1 VTLRYLSVCSGI
13 EASSVAWHPLGWEP
27 AAFAEIAPFP
37 SAVLAHHYP
46 SVPNYGDFTTIQAE
60 QLGGAVE
67 LLVGGTPCQSFS
79 VAGLRR
85 GLADDRG
92 NLALQFARLAERVRP
107 RWVVWENV
115 PGVLSSNSG
124 RDFGSILGALE
135 QLGYGWAYR
144 VLDAQYFGVPQRRR
158 RVFVIGCLGDF
169 RSAAAV
175 LFERHCLQGHP
186 APRCAA
192 QETAPCIPSRSTGG
206 GGLGTDFDCDGGL
219 IPFDTTQ
226 ITSLVN
232 QSHPRAGDPMHPLAA
247 GAHAPAIAHHT
258 TGAGFWQEGFGTLRA
273 REQDSHENLVTH
285 TLRGEGF
292 DASEDGTGRGTP
304 LVATFVNDSYS
315 NATWRA
321 TDQAWPL
328 TTSEDRTRAAPIV
341 SFDCRGALAP
351 HGSAVETATVS
362 TLRSSDHKDP
372 QLERRGAVVRRLT
385 PKECERLQGFPD
397 GYTNIPWRTWQE
409 ATRKGISYET
419 LLANRGMT
427 LRGPSREECRDG
439 PRYKALGNSMA
450 VPVMRWI
457 GERIQAV
464 AG

>member
-1 VTLRYLSVCSGI
+1 
-13 EASSVAWHPLGWEP
+13 
-27 AAFAEIAPFP
+27 
-37 SAVLAHHYP
+37 
-46 SVPNYGDFTTIQAE
+46 
-60 QLGGAVE
+60 
-67 LLVGGTPCQSFS
+67 
-79 VAGLRR
+79 
-85 GLADDRG
+85 
-92 NLALQFARLAERVRP
+92 
-107 RWVVWENV
+107 VVWENV

-169 RSAAAV
+169 RRAAAV
-175 LFERHCLQGHP
+175 LFERHSLQGHP
-186 APRCAA
+186 APQREAGQAVAGTFKACAG
-192 QETAPCIPSRSTGG
+192 S
-206 GGLGTDFDCDGGL
+206 GGLGSDFDCDGGL

-226 ITSLVN
+226 ITSLEN
-232 QSHPRAGDPMHPLAA
+232 RSQQRAGDPMHPLAA
-247 GAHAPAIAHHT
+247 GAHAPAIAYHT
-258 TGAGFWQEGFGTLRA
+258 TGAGFWREGSGTLRA

-285 TLRGEGF
+285 TLRGEGW

-304 LVATFVNDSYS
+304 LVAAYVNDSYS

-321 TDQAWPL
+321 TDQAWPI

-341 SFDCRGALAP
+341 TFDVRGGLAP
-351 HGSAVETATVS
+351 HGAAYETATVS
-362 TLRSSDHKDP
+362 TLRSSDHKEP
-372 QLERRGAVVRRLT
+372 QLVRRGTVVRRLT
-385 PKECERLQGFPD
+385 PTECERLQGFPD

-427 LRGPSREECRDG
+427 LRGPSREECPDG
-439 PRYKALGNSMA
+439 PRYKAIGNSMA

-464 AG
+464 AQ